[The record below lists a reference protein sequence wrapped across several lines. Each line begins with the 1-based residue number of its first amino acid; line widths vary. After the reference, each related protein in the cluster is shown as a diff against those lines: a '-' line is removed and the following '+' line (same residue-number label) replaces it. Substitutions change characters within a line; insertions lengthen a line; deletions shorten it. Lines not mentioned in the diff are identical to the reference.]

1 MFEKLDR
8 KFYRKD
14 AIQLAKDLLGKYLI
28 HDISA
33 YEFNKSIRAGDNDIS
48 RNLNTDGKCRNDII
62 TDIITKESENKECI
76 KRTLLIGKIVETEAY
91 MGFHDKGSHSYNGRR
106 TPRNEVMYGEE
117 GHAYVYFIYGMYY
130 CLNAVAAE
138 EGIAQA
144 VLIRAL
150 EPVEGLDIM
159 AVNRFNKPLAELKSK
174 DILNLTSGPGKLC
187 KAFNITREL
196 NGEDLTGD
204 KLYICKNTMKKDDFN
219 IVEAKRI
226 GIDYAEEAK
235 DFLWRFYIE
244 GNKYVSVK

>member
-1 MFEKLDR
+1 MFVKLDR

-28 HDISA
+28 HNINV
-33 YEFNKSIRAGDNDIS
+33 YEVNPNIRTGDSNS
-48 RNLNTDGKCRNDII
+48 RGNLSKDR
-62 TDIITKESENKECI
+62 TDIMAGEGTNKADAN
-76 KRTLLIGKIVETEAY
+76 RALLIGKIVETEAY
-91 MGFHDKGSHSYNGRR
+91 MGFHDKGAHTYNGRR
-106 TPRNEVMYGEE
+106 TPRTEVMYGEE
-117 GHAYVYFIYGMYY
+117 GHAYIYLIYGMYH
-130 CLNAVAAE
+130 CLNAVAAK

-150 EPVEGLDIM
+150 EPVEGMEVM
-159 AVNRFNKPLAELKSK
+159 AVNRFNKSISELKSK
-174 DILNLTSGPGKLC
+174 QVINLTSGPGKLC

-204 KLYICKNTMKKDDFN
+204 KLYICKNTLDKDDFN
-219 IVEAKRI
+219 IIEAKRI

-244 GNKYVSVK
+244 GNKYVSVI

>member
-1 MFEKLDR
+1 MLVKLDR

-28 HDISA
+28 HDVS
-33 YEFNKSIRAGDNDIS
+33 
-48 RNLNTDGKCRNDII
+48 
-62 TDIITKESENKECI
+62 ESVNKEDT
-76 KRTLLIGKIVETEAY
+76 KRTLIIGKIVETEAY

-138 EGIAQA
+138 EGIPQA

-150 EPVEGLDIM
+150 EPIEGLDIM
-159 AVNRFNKPLAELKSK
+159 AVNRYNKPLSELKNK
-174 DILNLTSGPGKLC
+174 HILNLTNGPGKLC

-196 NGEDLTGD
+196 NGEDLTGN
-204 KLYICKNTMKKDDFN
+204 KLYICKNTLEKDDFN

-244 GNKYVSVK
+244 GNKYVSVI